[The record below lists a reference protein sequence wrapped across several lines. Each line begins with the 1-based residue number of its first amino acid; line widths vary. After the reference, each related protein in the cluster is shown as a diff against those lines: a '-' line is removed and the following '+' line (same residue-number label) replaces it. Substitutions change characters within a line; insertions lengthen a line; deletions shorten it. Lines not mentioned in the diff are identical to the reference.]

1 MTRTESLARTKK
13 FPTIFNLKNAW
24 NIKGHNNRQEPRYTV
39 EEKPIHEGRMGSIY
53 KAWDET
59 MGQLVAVKV
68 LHDSLQQDQHYA
80 SMIKSEARTMANINH
95 PGIPRIYDFTLAHTP
110 EGNLGPVMI
119 MEYIEEES
127 LQQRLK
133 SKIPLQPE
141 EVIRI
146 ISQVASMIDYIDQE
160 HKLYHGDIKP
170 SQILLCEPHVK
181 IVDFGTST
189 AVSLAGDE
197 YTPYTPEFSAPERQ
211 LKKIRNPATEE
222 YSLATTAYNIIT
234 GRVVDLDPFKPTA
247 KFKRL
252 SKWNL
257 KYDFSESDIIMLNK
271 LFEKALAYKPEE
283 RYESS
288 SEFAESFAI
297 IMANAKIRKHSFFT
311 L

>member
-1 MTRTESLARTKK
+1 MVSAEKLVKIKK
-13 FPTIFNLKNAW
+13 FPTIFNPKNAW
-24 NIKGHNNRQEPRYTV
+24 SIKGSENRQEPRYTV
-39 EEKPIHEGRMGSIY
+39 EEKPIHEGSMGSIY
-53 KAWDET
+53 RAWDDT
-59 MGQLVAVKV
+59 KGQLVAVKV
-68 LHDSLQQDQHYA
+68 LYDSVQKDENYA
-80 SMIKSEARTMANINH
+80 SMIEREARTMANINH
-95 PGIPRIYDFTLAHTP
+95 PGIPRVYDFTFADTP
-110 EGNLGPVMI
+110 EGSLEPVMI
-119 MEYIEEES
+119 MEYIKEEN

-146 ISQVASMIDYIDQE
+146 VGQVASVIDYIDQE

-181 IVDFGTST
+181 VVDFGTST
-189 AVSLAGDE
+189 AVSLAGNE
-197 YTPYTPEFSAPERQ
+197 YTPEFSAPERQ
-211 LKKIRNPATEE
+211 LKKIRNLATEE
-222 YSLATTAYNIIT
+222 FSLAATAYNMIT

-257 KYDFSESDIIMLNK
+257 KYDFSESDITMLNK

-288 SEFAESFAI
+288 SEFAESFANT
-297 IMANAKIRKHSFFT
+297 MVNAKIRKRSFFT